1 MYFTLQG
8 AADATG
14 KAKTTIQR
22 AIKSGKLS
30 AKRNENGSYAI
41 DAAELS
47 RVYVLRDTGSDT
59 AAMER
64 QAIAYDAETLR
75 AQVELL
81 QIQVEMMRETT
92 QDLRVRLDNAEQER
106 RQLMAMLTH
115 QPNQTETKEKPISF
129 LFEKLFGKRGRQ

>member
-22 AIKSGKLS
+22 AIKAGKLS
-30 AKRNENGSYAI
+30 ANRNENGSYAI

-59 AAMER
+59 VVMEH

-92 QDLRVRLDNAEQER
+92 QDLRVRLDSAEQER

-115 QPNQTETKEKPISF
+115 QPNQTETKEKPISL

>member
-47 RVYVLRDTGSDT
+47 RAYVLRDTGIDT
-59 AAMER
+59 AVMEHK
-64 QAIAYDAETLR
+64 AIAYDAETLR

-92 QDLRVRLDNAEQER
+92 QDLRVRLDSAEQER

-115 QPNQTETKEKPISF
+115 QPNQTETKEKPISL

>member
-1 MYFTLQG
+1 MYFTLQC

-22 AIKSGKLS
+22 AIKAGKLS
-30 AKRNENGSYAI
+30 ANRNDNGSYAI

-47 RVYVLRDTGSDT
+47 RVYVLLATGSDT

-75 AQVELL
+75 AQVE
-81 QIQVEMMRETT
+81 MMRETT
-92 QDLRVRLDNAEQER
+92 QDLRVRLNNAEQER

-115 QPNQTETKEKPISF
+115 QPNQTETKEKPISLLLVRSKVKTIAF
-129 LFEKLFGKRGRQ
+129 